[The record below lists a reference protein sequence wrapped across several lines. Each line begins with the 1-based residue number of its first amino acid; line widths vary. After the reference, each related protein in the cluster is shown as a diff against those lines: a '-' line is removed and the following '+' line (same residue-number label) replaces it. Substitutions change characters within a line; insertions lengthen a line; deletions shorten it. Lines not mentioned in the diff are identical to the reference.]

1 MAKSCAWSAP
11 SLFKR
16 DGQPDSGSLLLK
28 FLHDNFQQQ
37 FEHQSLIASVATS
50 FGISI
55 AIFILFCLL
64 RPLNAVVYAPRLKH
78 ADARHAPPPIEKGY
92 FAWLKPLIK
101 CHEDDLWDKIGLD
114 AIVFLRFLRMLR
126 NLLAVLSILS
136 FIMIAVNVGCSQK
149 NKQVLGPGAVDP
161 LIYMS
166 PQIVYGNCLTAHVIM
181 AWLFNIIT
189 CFFIWRSYRAL
200 LKLKTR
206 LFESG
211 EYQASLYAKTLMVT
225 DVPKKYQSNDGLAE
239 IVAKIQVDPRIT
251 EDQKA
256 RIARDVKEL
265 PKLVEEHEMTVRR
278 LESVLAKYLKNPDV
292 LPPNRPTMVPFK
304 DDRKTKGSDKVDAI
318 EYLDERLKLLETRI
332 KEVRSS
338 VDLKKPL
345 PYGFVSF
352 STMQNAHTVAYA
364 AKGKHPQG
372 TRIVLAPR
380 PTDLIWDNLAKTK
393 SERRWNKTWGW
404 VLYIFL
410 TVIWIVPNAFIA
422 TFLANIGRIGVLWP
436 AFQTE
441 LIKHK
446 NFWALVQ
453 GFAAPLVTSIFFII
467 LPIVMRRISARQGDL
482 TKTSR
487 ERHAT
492 SKLFSFFV
500 FNNIIVFTIFGTLW
514 NFVAQVISESTDA
527 RKSVWD
533 AIKDFHL
540 ATNTIVSVFNVSRWF
555 IIFLLQRNLGALLD
569 LVQLVTLIWRWYSR
583 KFLSPTP
590 REMIEWSAPQQMDFA
605 SYYNYF
611 LYYATIAF
619 TFAPVQPLVIP
630 VACLY
635 FTLDSFFRKYAFMYM
650 FVTKTESGGKFWR
663 LLVNRVLIAA
673 SFGNIVTAGIV
684 WVNFGT
690 GKLACGALI
699 PILLLIGFKI
709 YVAKTFDDK
718 LYFYTAS
725 TGPAD
730 AESAA
735 AASAEAAQKKHYRDD
750 RLSDRYG
757 HPALTRKLLTPLIHD
772 KAKHVLARVYSV
784 RHNEDNETFSAVIPL
799 ADEAVGM
806 MSMQSDKPGRA
817 AHPQPQPSGL
827 EHYGFVKESQLD
839 YHNLGGRERQEFGY
853 IFDSAAAGTASNAPN
868 SPGLSAY
875 HPTRP
880 VTPSGL
886 SVGESS
892 AGTSRPETPGFYPQQ
907 PGQQLYSALGS
918 PNLGPQ
924 QLTLTHGP
932 TTRATSP
939 LARGTSASPGYF
951 SANEGDSDSDVTG
964 LLGAP
969 QTMGRSTPGSF
980 DDRAGSSG
988 GYDFHQQGQYPP
1000 GLGVGQQGGYV
1011 QSSQPYHHP
1020 PPLSPQRQSPQS
1032 PGLQQPPAGGYQPYS
1047 PTRSQH
1053 GGSSNG
1059 GDGSN
1064 GGGNAWGGNGHGH
1077 GQGHGQGPS
1086 SYEAYRKG

>member
-1 MAKSCAWSAP
+1 
-11 SLFKR
+11 
-16 DGQPDSGSLLLK
+16 
-28 FLHDNFQQQ
+28 
-37 FEHQSLIASVATS
+37 
-50 FGISI
+50 
-55 AIFILFCLL
+55 
-64 RPLNAVVYAPRLKH
+64 
-78 ADARHAPPPIEKGY
+78 
-92 FAWLKPLIK
+92 
-101 CHEDDLWDKIGLD
+101 
-114 AIVFLRFLRMLR
+114 
-126 NLLAVLSILS
+126 
-136 FIMIAVNVGCSQK
+136 MIAVNVGCSQK
-149 NKQVLGPGAVDP
+149 NKAVLGTGAVDP

-166 PQIVYGNCLTAHVIM
+166 PQIVWGSCLTAHVIM
-181 AWLFNIIT
+181 AWVFNIIT

-200 LKLKTR
+200 LKLKTK

-239 IVAKIQVDPRIT
+239 IVARIQVDPRIT

-265 PKLVEEHEMTVRR
+265 PKLVEEHEMTVRK
-278 LESVLAKYLKNPDV
+278 LESVLAKYLKNPDA

-304 DDRKTKGSDKVDAI
+304 DDRKTKGKEKVDAI
-318 EYLDERLKLLETRI
+318 EYLDERLKMLEVRI

-352 STMQNAHTVAYA
+352 STMQNAHTVAHA

-380 PTDLIWDNLAKTK
+380 PTDLLWLNLAKTK
-393 SERRWNKTWGW
+393 RERGWNKMWGW

-410 TVIWIVPNAFIA
+410 TVLWIIPNAFIA
-422 TFLANIGRIGVLWP
+422 TFLANIGHIGILWP
-436 AFQTE
+436 AFQIE
-441 LIKHK
+441 LYKHK
-446 NFWALVQ
+446 DFWALVQ

-467 LPIVMRRISARQGDL
+467 LPIIMRRISAHQGDF
-482 TKTSR
+482 TKTAR

-492 SKLFSFFV
+492 GKLFSFFV

-514 NFVAQVISESTDA
+514 NFVAQVIAESTDGA
-527 RKSVWD
+527 SRKSVWD

-540 ATNTIVSVFNVSRWF
+540 ASNTITAVFSVSRWF

-569 LVQLVTLIWRWYSR
+569 LIQLVTLIWRWYSR

-611 LYYATIAF
+611 LYYVTIAF

-650 FVTKTESGGKFWR
+650 FVTKTESGGMFWR
-663 LLVNRVLIAA
+663 LLVNRVLVAA
-673 SFGNIVTAGIV
+673 SFGNIVTAGVV

-690 GKLACGALI
+690 GKLAIGALV
-699 PILLLIGFKI
+699 PILGLIGFKI

-718 LYFYTAS
+718 LYYYTAS
-725 TGPAD
+725 TGPVD

-735 AASAEAAQKKHYRDD
+735 AANAEAAQKKQYRDD
-750 RLSDRYG
+750 KLSDRYG
-757 HPALTRKLLTPLIHD
+757 HPALTRKLLTPLVHD

-784 RHNEDNETFSAVIPL
+784 RHNEDSEPFSAVIPL

-853 IFDSAAAGTASNAPN
+853 IFDSAAAGTASIAPN
-868 SPGLSAY
+868 SPHLSSY

-880 VTPSGL
+880 VTPSAL
-886 SVGESS
+886 SVAESS
-892 AGTSRPETPGFYPQQ
+892 GGSSRPVTPGYYGQQ
-907 PGQQLYSALGS
+907 QQQHQLYSVLGS

-932 TTRATSP
+932 TARATSP

-951 SANEGDSDSDVTG
+951 SAHEGDSDSDVTG

-969 QTMGRSTPGSF
+969 QTMGRSTPGS
-980 DDRAGSSG
+980 
-988 GYDFHQQGQYPP
+988 YDEQHMHQQHVHQQHLQQQHVQYP
-1000 GLGVGQQGGYV
+1000 GQQGGYV
-1011 QSSQPYHHP
+1011 QSQPYHHP
-1020 PPLSPQRQSPQS
+1020 PPLS

-1047 PTRSQH
+1047 PTHSQH
-1053 GGSSNG
+1053 GGSNSG
-1059 GDGSN
+1059 N
-1064 GGGNAWGGNGHGH
+1064 GGGNGWGGNGHGH
-1077 GQGHGQGPS
+1077 GQGPS
-1086 SYEAYRKG
+1086 NYEAYRKG